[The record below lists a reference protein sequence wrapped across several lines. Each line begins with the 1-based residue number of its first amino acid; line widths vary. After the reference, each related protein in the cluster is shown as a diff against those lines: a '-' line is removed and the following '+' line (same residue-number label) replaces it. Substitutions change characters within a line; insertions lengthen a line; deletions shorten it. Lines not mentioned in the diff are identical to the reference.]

1 MATQIQIR
9 RDTAANWTSANPTLA
24 AGEIGF
30 ETDQNKFKIGTGTDD
45 WATLAYGGGS
55 GGASGPDLTDI
66 NTITTE
72 AGQNLVLTAD
82 GGSLELKV
90 DNSAHTALN
99 FTGASVPKIDT
110 GFVKVTNAVVNMGGF
125 STGQTISPDMDS
137 GTVFYA
143 TLTGDADLGNVT
155 NAVDG
160 QSGKIVIQRTGGGG
174 SQIIN
179 SYSSAFY
186 KLDTGTTFDPNL
198 GAGNCAVIDFTMVDG
213 VAICH
218 GYMVEK

>member
-55 GGASGPDLTDI
+55 GGASGPDLTGI

-82 GGSLELKV
+82 AGSMELKV

-99 FTGASVPKIDT
+99 FTGSSVPKIET
-110 GFVKVTNAVVNMGGF
+110 GFVKVTNAIVNLGAF
-125 STGQTISPDMDS
+125 STGQTITPDMDA

-143 TLTGDADLGNVT
+143 TMIGDPDLGNVS

-160 QSGKIVIQRTGGGG
+160 QSGTIVIQRTGGPGG
-174 SQIIN
+174 QIIN
-179 SYSSAFY
+179 SYSTDFY
-186 KLDTGTTFDPNL
+186 KLDVNTAFDPNL

-213 VAICH
+213 VAMCH